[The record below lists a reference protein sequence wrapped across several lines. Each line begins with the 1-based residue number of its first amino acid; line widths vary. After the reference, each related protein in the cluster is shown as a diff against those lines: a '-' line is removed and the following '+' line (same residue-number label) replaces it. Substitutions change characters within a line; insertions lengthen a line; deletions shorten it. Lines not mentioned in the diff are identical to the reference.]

1 MCAIDHDRMIAAS
14 KLRKERL
21 AALRAKKAAAN
32 GGQLSGKKNLS
43 RALSGS
49 PDDTAGRG
57 PASRKRQRL
66 ADSSSSSPRLV
77 KFRNYVPKSKPV
89 SAKETSSIEPPS
101 ETLSKRVAGA
111 VAAATNPRDAA
122 APIVIVQKKIDWDLK
137 RDVAPQLNILETRT
151 QIAIRELLRHQL
163 AKSSQ

>member
-89 SAKETSSIEPPS
+89 SVKNVIEPPS
-101 ETLSKRVAGA
+101 KPEKRVAGA
-111 VAAATNPRDAA
+111 VVR
-122 APIVIVQKKIDWDLK
+122 
-137 RDVAPQLNILETRT
+137 RILESAR
-151 QIAIRELLRHQL
+151 L
-163 AKSSQ
+163 S